1 MINKGFD
8 YQLLNTLRLFV
19 LKRKSVFCLFISEG
33 YAFLV
38 NSCETLLFICLLS
51 LKQRAQH
58 CLCHTLNNTSKFQAW
73 RIKMFALALHEPGVQ
88 LCRTILVGLSF
99 SIVFSPQGMLY
110 KGFQAPQNH
119 LTTLTEEA
127 GWNWVHNTQGGLL
140 LQKTGALAHYKRN

>member
-1 MINKGFD
+1 
-8 YQLLNTLRLFV
+8 
-19 LKRKSVFCLFISEG
+19 
-33 YAFLV
+33 
-38 NSCETLLFICLLS
+38 
-51 LKQRAQH
+51 
-58 CLCHTLNNTSKFQAW
+58 
-73 RIKMFALALHEPGVQ
+73 MFALALHEPGVQ

-140 LQKTGALAHYKRN
+140 LPEDWSSSTLQKELDPGTSPLRYCTILAVQTITLTLFFFFFK